1 MMAKPGRA
9 TNALRLRL
17 VLTDKVDDDG
27 FELPFQFL
35 PREHNV
41 HDGAAREAG
50 GGAVCWVEV
59 QRAA

>member
-35 PREHNV
+35 PRGDGV
-41 HDGAAREAG
+41 HDGTAREADR
-50 GGAVCWVEV
+50 GAVCWGEV